1 MIANVFVGNL
11 NGRMTR
17 GYAMRVMG
25 SVLVASAMLC
35 TSACRSSGPTL
46 SEGRYNGPPI
56 EIDRSGKMYRLILQA
71 PTPGW
76 TFTLDRVKP
85 SLDNATLTVT
95 ARKPDPSYM
104 YPQVI
109 VNQELMTTVET
120 FTPIDVYARVAEFV
134 STAKTSTYQFLASSD
149 GKDGGAEAPTT
160 DGE

>member
-1 MIANVFVGNL
+1 MIANVFGRGN
-11 NGRMTR
+11 R
-17 GYAMRVMG
+17 GVVMRVIAVAM
-25 SVLVASAMLC
+25 VASAMLGA
-35 TSACRSSGPTL
+35 SGCRSSGPSL
-46 SEGRYNGPPI
+46 SDARYDGPPI
-56 EIDRSGKMYRLILQA
+56 EIDRSGKMYRLRLQA

-76 TFTLDRVKP
+76 TFMLDRVKP

-134 STAKTSTYQFLASSD
+134 SASKTTTYQFLGSSSPS
-149 GKDGGAEAPTT
+149 ES
-160 DGE
+160 GE